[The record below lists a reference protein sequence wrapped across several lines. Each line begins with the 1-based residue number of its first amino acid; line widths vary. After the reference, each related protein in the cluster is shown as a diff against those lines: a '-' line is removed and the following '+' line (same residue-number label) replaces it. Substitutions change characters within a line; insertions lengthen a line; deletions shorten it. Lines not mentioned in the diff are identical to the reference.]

1 MNIYQKAKRC
11 AKKGMETFQGVCA
24 RLEQCKAIRAVLFF
38 AVMFFIGVSMYLLNV
53 HMPVILD
60 DFDFA
65 ISWATGEMLSGLG
78 DIIASQVVH
87 YHTWG
92 GRLVQFF
99 SQLFMYWGDNVFN
112 VVNTSMYLVLLLE
125 IYMVVRPKRRFCW
138 MLILLEHLVL
148 INMIPFFGT
157 VFLWMCGS
165 CNYLFGT
172 ALSLLPLLVLRSVK
186 DGGWI
191 SSGKFTAVLCFLI
204 GVLGGWTNENMTCG
218 VIALVFVS
226 LVIDLLEKHAVS
238 KRLIAMWI
246 GQCIGALVLLL
257 APGNFARASAYTY
270 DSVVMEFI
278 RRGVM
283 VTAYGMSY
291 LGLLL
296 GAALLLGASLK
307 DIPARKSFS
316 GLLAFGA
323 VIGAYALV
331 GSPELSDRAFTG
343 PFVLALCAVLVFV
356 ADVQEHQRH
365 MDWAWICVLPLVMVT
380 LFYTSYHAFK
390 EVKNFEAQ
398 WQKQISSIEQ
408 AIDEGKT
415 QAFVESVESHSRFT
429 MDILFADDANT
440 WPNTSISRVYGIDVI
455 GR

>member
-1 MNIYQKAKRC
+1 
-11 AKKGMETFQGVCA
+11 METFQGVCA

-65 ISWATGEMLSGLG
+65 ISWATGEMLSGFG

-99 SQLFMYWGDNVFN
+99 SQLFMYWGDSVFN

-125 IYMVVRPKRRFCW
+125 IYMIVRPKRRFCW

-218 VIALVFVS
+218 VIALVFVA
-226 LVIDLLEKHAVS
+226 LAVDLLAKRAVP

-296 GAALLLGASLK
+296 GAALLLAGNVETDINGQGADAVINGLNVVCVVGGSHAIVPDVSL
-307 DIPARKSFS
+307 
-316 GLLAFGA
+316 GQLLALAAFLGEPA
-323 VIGAYALV
+323 LEVITCL
-331 GSPELSDRAFTG
+331 
-343 PFVLALCAVLVFV
+343 
-356 ADVQEHQRH
+356 
-365 MDWAWICVLPLVMVT
+365 
-380 LFYTSYHAFK
+380 
-390 EVKNFEAQ
+390 
-398 WQKQISSIEQ
+398 
-408 AIDEGKT
+408 
-415 QAFVESVESHSRFT
+415 
-429 MDILFADDANT
+429 
-440 WPNTSISRVYGIDVI
+440 
-455 GR
+455 